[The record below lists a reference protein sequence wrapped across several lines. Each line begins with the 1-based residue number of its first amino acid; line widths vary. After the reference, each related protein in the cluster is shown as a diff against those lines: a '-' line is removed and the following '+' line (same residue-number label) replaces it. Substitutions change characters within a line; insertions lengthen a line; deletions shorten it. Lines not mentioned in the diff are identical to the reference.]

1 RDWSSDVC
9 SSDLALLCNM
19 LLDALVLPLN
29 DPLYQHKLQLHIHYS
44 SLADHWPNQI
54 IPTLVP
60 SFPER
65 LLSHLMEPRN
75 NRLIYNFLIEYRNG
89 PLPHA
94 LLNVPNSDSIHIPAS
109 L

>member
-1 RDWSSDVC
+1 
-9 SSDLALLCNM
+9 M

-29 DPLYQHKLQLHIHYS
+29 DPLYQHKLRLHRHYS

-65 LLSHLMEPRN
+65 LLSHLMDPRN

-94 LLNVPNSDSIHIPAS
+94 LLNVPTSDSTHTTDS
-109 L
+109 LEDSLLHSIY

>member
-1 RDWSSDVC
+1 EPTLNDPT
-9 SSDLALLCNM
+9 ALLCNM

-29 DPLYQHKLQLHIHYS
+29 DPLYQHKRQLHIQYS
-44 SLADHWPNQI
+44 SLADHWTNQI

-60 SFPER
+60 SFPVR
-65 LLSHLMEPRN
+65 HLSHLMDPRN
-75 NRLIYNFLIEYRNG
+75 SRLIYNFLIEYDNG

-94 LLNVPNSDSIHIPAS
+94 LLNVPNSDSVDITAR